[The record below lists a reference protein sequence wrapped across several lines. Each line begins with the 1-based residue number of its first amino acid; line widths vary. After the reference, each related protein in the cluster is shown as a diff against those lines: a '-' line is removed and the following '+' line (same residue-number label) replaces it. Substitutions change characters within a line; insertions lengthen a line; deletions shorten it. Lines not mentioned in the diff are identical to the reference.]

1 MKSLCPIKEMI
12 NKIKIHKINK
22 FWGPMITA
30 NNTALYFSYHKKEI
44 VAFSWGR
51 RVTVVIIILP

>member
-12 NKIKIHKINK
+12 NKIKIYKINK

-30 NNTALYFSYHKKEI
+30 NNTILYFSYHKKEI
-44 VAFSWGR
+44 VAF
-51 RVTVVIIILP
+51 